1 MTTVIV
7 DLIEKKVYSDSRM
20 TCRDITYTGLLGLC
34 GISTKPPSED
44 YFGEVTKI
52 HRLYNLSLVAGA
64 GNTDDINLV
73 RACLQN
79 NKYLIGRS
87 FSGSSRVLH
96 IYQDSGEV
104 VVKVYKGNKV
114 FGGYK
119 CEAADFILPKLK
131 GYLAVGSGADYAL
144 GALAS
149 GATPEQAIC
158 AAAKLDDGTD
168 NKIQVEDIMEIKY
181 D

>member
-7 DLIEKKVYSDSRM
+7 NLIEKKVYSDYRM
-20 TCRDITYTGLLGLC
+20 TCSDTTYTGLLGSFD
-34 GISTKPPSED
+34 ISTKPPSED
-44 YFGEVTKI
+44 YFQERTKI
-52 HRLYNLSLVAGA
+52 HRLYNLSLVVGA
-64 GNTDDINLV
+64 GNTGDVDLV

-79 NKYLIGRS
+79 NEYLIGRS

-96 IYQDSGEV
+96 VYQDSGEV
-104 VVKVYKGNKV
+104 VVKVYKGKKV

-119 CEAADFILPKLK
+119 CESGDFILPKLK
-131 GYLAVGSGADYAL
+131 GYLAIGSGADYAL

-168 NKIQVEDIMEIKY
+168 NKIQVEDIMEIRY